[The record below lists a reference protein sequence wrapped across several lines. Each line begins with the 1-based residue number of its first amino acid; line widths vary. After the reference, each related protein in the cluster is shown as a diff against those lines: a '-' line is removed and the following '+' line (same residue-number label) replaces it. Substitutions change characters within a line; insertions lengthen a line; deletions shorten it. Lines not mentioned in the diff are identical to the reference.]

1 MLPCAGSARRRR
13 RSRLA
18 LAAVAVIAAG
28 LATRAF
34 GSAAGLDV
42 IAKPAGDACYAVLVA
57 VLVALVRPTA
67 RTWVVAA
74 VAWAV
79 CAVIEL
85 AQLTGVPAHLTEAWW
100 PARLVLGTT
109 FHAPD
114 LIWYAVGV
122 ALAASADVWIGRR
135 ELSRVSG
142 APSPRRLR
150 SRS

>member
-1 MLPCAGSARRRR
+1 MFPSADQARRRR

-28 LATRAF
+28 LAIRAL
-34 GSAAGLDV
+34 GSVAGLDV
-42 IAKPAGDACYAVLVA
+42 IAKPAGDALYAVLIV
-57 VLVALVRPTA
+57 VLIALVRPTT

-79 CAVIEL
+79 CAAIEL
-85 AQLTGVPAHLTEAWW
+85 AQLTGLPARLTEAWW

-114 LIWYAVGV
+114 LVWYALGV
-122 ALAASADVWIGRR
+122 VLAAGADAWIGRR
-135 ELSRVSG
+135 SPSPISG
-142 APSPRRLR
+142 APSPR
-150 SRS
+150 